1 MAQLGATEQRYEEIS
16 RALLEMRQNTRSG
29 GSAND
34 ILEQHRKEVRNINEI
49 NRAKLP
55 QEIRHQQERLQ
66 KMHQQLSEPVKSQDE
81 VDQMHNHVRRLKHEI
96 GRLESAIEA
105 SSSKNSDDQLGMF
118 RKQAALIAKK
128 LEQKQSQMDSA
139 ADAKDRLRSRLDD
152 LQAQAAASGGVTMP
166 RGEDFKTYAKSLRE
180 KTVKYRSMKKKL
192 STIQSESVVLHRT
205 EAVLKSRCTN
215 LSDVMANIEKSKGVE
230 GYTSTEKTLEQIS
243 NATAAL
249 NQTKG
254 KTLEEISKIVTDI
267 NANLNLRKN
276 KLAPQIKRLREVRSD
291 YQEVDAI
298 YQDKK
303 TLFEHTAAGLSAE
316 RQRLENECD
325 RHQQEATSQESQ
337 YFMVHSLS
345 VLQRAKS
352 EKYEM
357 ERKFNKGEGS
367 LLPDFK
373 TFESLYK
380 NKIESQQT
388 LNQQMRKHHN
398 GMATSAP
405 EDRRQ
410 RQIFTQ
416 LQNLLNIKKDSL
428 MSPDDR
434 MNQGAAA
441 IIDEYGGTNIMT
453 LQQESP

>member
-1 MAQLGATEQRYEEIS
+1 M
-16 RALLEMRQNTRSG
+16 TR
-29 GSAND
+29 
-34 ILEQHRKEVRNINEI
+34 EHR
-49 NRAKLP
+49 
-55 QEIRHQQERLQ
+55 
-66 KMHQQLSEPVKSQDE
+66 
-81 VDQMHNHVRRLKHEI
+81 
-96 GRLESAIEA
+96 
-105 SSSKNSDDQLGMF
+105 
-118 RKQAALIAKK
+118 
-128 LEQKQSQMDSA
+128 
-139 ADAKDRLRSRLDD
+139 
-152 LQAQAAASGGVTMP
+152 
-166 RGEDFKTYAKSLRE
+166 
-180 KTVKYRSMKKKL
+180 
-192 STIQSESVVLHRT
+192 
-205 EAVLKSRCTN
+205 
-215 LSDVMANIEKSKGVE
+215 
-230 GYTSTEKTLEQIS
+230 
-243 NATAAL
+243 
-249 NQTKG
+249 
-254 KTLEEISKIVTDI
+254 
-267 NANLNLRKN
+267 
-276 KLAPQIKRLREVRSD
+276 
-291 YQEVDAI
+291 
-298 YQDKK
+298 
-303 TLFEHTAAGLSAE
+303 
-316 RQRLENECD
+316 
-325 RHQQEATSQESQ
+325 
-337 YFMVHSLS
+337 
-345 VLQRAKS
+345 LQRAKS